1 MNRNQ
6 AVEKALACF
15 DDGRYLEDLRRRV
28 AIPTES
34 QEAATRMPDLYRYLI
49 EEIGPCFAAMGYEW
63 RIFDNPF
70 PSAGPVL
77 LAERIE
83 GDALTTVLGYGL
95 GDVLRVYDEQ
105 CRCGRSEE
113 HLSELQSPTLISY
126 SVFSSQKKTTT
137 GTVWS
142 RPEEIN

>member
-70 PSAGPVL
+70 PGAGPVL

-83 GDALTTVLGYGL
+83 GD
-95 GDVLRVYDEQ
+95 
-105 CRCGRSEE
+105 RSEE
-113 HLSELQSPTLISY
+113 RRVGKKCVSTCRFRGSPD
-126 SVFSSQKKTTT
+126 
-137 GTVWS
+137 
-142 RPEEIN
+142 P

>member
-70 PSAGPVL
+70 PGAGPVQIGRAHVRTPVTNAHLVCSL
-77 LAERIE
+77 LLDQKTQTKQDKRATHSIL
-83 GDALTTVLGYGL
+83 LTTTEKV
-95 GDVLRVYDEQ
+95 
-105 CRCGRSEE
+105 
-113 HLSELQSPTLISY
+113 
-126 SVFSSQKKTTT
+126 
-137 GTVWS
+137 
-142 RPEEIN
+142 